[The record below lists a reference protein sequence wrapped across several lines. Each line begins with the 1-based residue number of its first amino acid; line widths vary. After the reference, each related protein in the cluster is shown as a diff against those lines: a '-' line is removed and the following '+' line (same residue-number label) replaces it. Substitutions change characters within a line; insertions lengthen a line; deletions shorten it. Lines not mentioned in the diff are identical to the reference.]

1 MARSRWLCLG
11 TLLLALLLFAAEQ
24 CDNDTPAYPRI
35 VIGCWQLLERHDDRE
50 RAVETLKQY
59 ADAGFT
65 SFDTADIYGPSESL
79 LGAFASQNSVVKPKF
94 FTKYVT
100 QDATMTE
107 ARRVNAVSRKAL
119 GAVPDLVQFHCKPP
133 WIANP

>member
-1 MARSRWLCLG
+1 MFGSSRA
-11 TLLLALLLFAAEQ
+11 LALLAALYTLSTAEKQQ
-24 CDNDTPAYPRI
+24 CDQAGYPRI

-133 WIANP
+133 WVANP